1 MNEDFNILT
10 SDEYMSIMTPL
21 MKCERSVH
29 DNNRYVT
36 GKDTLLLDFP
46 PSGNQIHFH
55 VFHDESATLVLY
67 FSNNDIESFVFEKDI
82 PSQCRFFK
90 MFTNLAAVINQLTE
104 ANQIL

>member
-1 MNEDFNILT
+1 
-10 SDEYMSIMTPL
+10 MSIMTPL

-67 FSNNDIESFVFEKDI
+67 FSNNDIESFVFEKI
-82 PSQCRFFK
+82 FRASIAFSKCLPIWQR
-90 MFTNLAAVINQLTE
+90 L
-104 ANQIL
+104 